1 MRSGSFGILDWVAV
15 AGYVLVILGI
25 GFWGTRRSDTS
36 DDYFLAGRSISW
48 PLTGLSL
55 FATNMSG
62 STLVGLIGGAYQM
75 GLVIY
80 NYEWTAVVA
89 LLVLILFFLPVYRR
103 LGITTAP
110 AFLEHRFDTR
120 TRRYFSALALTGN
133 VFIDLAG
140 TLYAGAIVMRV
151 VLPGLSLEVCVGL
164 LALLAGVYAIAGGLR
179 AAVYTDVLQGVLL
192 LAGTA
197 CVSAAAYWQVDGWG
211 AVESATPPSMRRLI
225 LPAHSEVLPWPGL
238 CTGLVL
244 LGVYYWCI
252 NQVMVQRTLATR
264 SLDDARQGALLAG
277 VLKLPV
283 LFLMV
288 MPGLFALVLY
298 PNLQNPDLV
307 FPTLAFDLLPGGLR
321 GLILVAFVAAVM
333 SSVDSVLNSASALLT
348 MDFYAALRPEASERR
363 LVLVG
368 RVVAAAVLVLGATIA
383 PQIAQ
388 FSSLW
393 TYLQSALSYLTP
405 PIVAVFLG
413 GLFVRRVNHLA
424 AFSTLVAG
432 SLLALIL
439 LLVDPGLHFL
449 YVAGLLFL
457 ASLVVLAGVSYVTT
471 SETDAAP
478 NADAMWQRD
487 DADVAPETT
496 TAAVLL
502 LIAIA
507 VTVGILW

>member
-1 MRSGSFGILDWVAV
+1 MRSGSFSILDWVAV

-25 GFWGTRRSDTS
+25 GFWGTRQSDTS

-62 STLVGLIGGAYQM
+62 STLVGLMGGAYQM

-89 LLVLILFFLPVYRR
+89 LLVLIFFFLPVYRR

-110 AFLEHRFDTR
+110 AFLEYRFDVR
-120 TRRYFSALALTGN
+120 TRKYFSALALTGN
-133 VFIDLAG
+133 VLIDMAG

-151 VLPGLSLEVCVGL
+151 VLPTLSLEVCVGV
-164 LALLAGVYAIAGGLR
+164 LALLAGMYAIAGGLR

-197 CVSAAAYWQVDGWG
+197 CVSAAAYWQVGGWG
-211 AVESATPPSMRRLI
+211 AVESATAPSMRNLI
-225 LPAHSEVLPWPGL
+225 LPANSEVLPWPSL
-238 CTGLVL
+238 CTGLML

-252 NQVMVQRTLATR
+252 NQVMVQRTMAAC
-264 SLDDARQGALLAG
+264 SLDEARRGALLAG

-283 LFLMV
+283 LILMV
-288 MPGLFALVLY
+288 MPGLLALVLY
-298 PNLQNPDLV
+298 PDLQNPDLV
-307 FPTLAFDLLPGGLR
+307 FPTLAFDLLPSGLR
-321 GLILVAFVAAVM
+321 GLVLVSFVAAVM

-348 MDFYAALRPEASERR
+348 MDFYAALRPEASECQ

-368 RVVAAAVLVLGATIA
+368 RIVAAVVLVLGAAIA

-413 GLFVRRVNHLA
+413 GLFVRRVNHYA

-432 SLLALIL
+432 SLLALVL
-439 LLVDPGLHFL
+439 LFIDPGLHFL
-449 YVAGLLFL
+449 YTAGLLFL
-457 ASLVVLAGVSYVTT
+457 TSLVAMGGVSYFT
-471 SETDAAP
+471 STWTVETPDSAV
-478 NADAMWQRD
+478 MWQRS
-487 DADVAPETT
+487 DADIAPKTM
-496 TAAVLL
+496 TATALL

-507 VTVGILW
+507 VTVGALW